1 MTGHSRTDGQLSLFP
16 EGDDLAAFSIRE
28 SKRAKRLSVRV
39 LPHGSV
45 EVVAPRGTRA
55 DEVREF
61 VRASDG
67 WIRKA
72 VRETRHNGLATE
84 LGLPDEILFPAC
96 QESWLIVYGTANP
109 LASERQDG
117 DPGRLVKFAAET
129 PDVTRRRLR
138 SWVVDQGRRI
148 LLPRLRELSRATG
161 LSYHSVHVG
170 RQKTRWGSCTEAGRI
185 HLNCALLFVSAAHA
199 DYVMTHELCH
209 LREMNHSPA
218 FWDLLESF
226 MPEYRSLDKEMNS
239 AWQHVPG
246 WLFYG

>member
-1 MTGHSRTDGQLSLFP
+1 MSLFA
-16 EGDDLAAFSIRE
+16 EGDALAAFSIRE

-45 EVVAPRGTRA
+45 EVVAPQGTRA

-61 VRASDG
+61 VRASDR
-67 WIRKA
+67 WIQRA
-72 VRETRHNGLATE
+72 VRETRHNGLAAE
-84 LGLPDEILFPAC
+84 LGLPQKILFPVR
-96 QESWLIVYGTANP
+96 QESWLVSYGPVHPSTD
-109 LASERQDG
+109 ERQDE
-117 DPGRLVKFAAET
+117 DSSRIVSFTADA
-129 PDVTRRRLR
+129 PDETRRQLR
-138 SWVVDQGRRI
+138 NWVVDQGRRI
-148 LLPRLRELSRATG
+148 LLPRLRELSRAIG
-161 LSYHSVHVG
+161 LSYHSVRVG

-218 FWDLLESF
+218 FWGLLESF
-226 MPEYRSLDKEMNS
+226 MPDYRSLDKEMNS
-239 AWQHVPG
+239 AWQQVPG